1 VGACWQEF
9 AVLDSRERGSEK
21 FDIRMR
27 VDMKKQPVAAATVEP
42 VEAVVAR
49 KIKAIL
55 DRHKCTIKSKI
66 VIENNNVSTE
76 IVISR
81 IE

>member
-1 VGACWQEF
+1 
-9 AVLDSRERGSEK
+9 
-21 FDIRMR
+21 
-27 VDMKKQPVAAATVEP
+27 MKKQPVAAVPVEP

-49 KIKAIL
+49 KIKDIL

>member
-1 VGACWQEF
+1 
-9 AVLDSRERGSEK
+9 
-21 FDIRMR
+21 
-27 VDMKKQPVAAATVEP
+27 MKKQSVAAVPVEP

-66 VIENNNVSTE
+66 VIENNQVSTE